1 VECLIF
7 FSKITKDPAQFITSN
22 DEEQMNKVQ
31 EERVLTAV
39 NETET
44 DLSWSLFSSQET
56 DCKEYSSDPT
66 ALQTNV
72 SWFLMILSLKQI
84 QFVGSHFHKMTSKE
98 SSDH

>member
-7 FSKITKDPAQFITSN
+7 FSKITKDPEQFITSN

-31 EERVLTAV
+31 EERAFFLTAA

-44 DLSWSLFSSQET
+44 DLSWSLFLHKKLIAKNIHLIT
-56 DCKEYSSDPT
+56 K

-84 QFVGSHFHKMTSKE
+84 QFVQSHSTK
-98 SSDH
+98 